1 MKSTRLFFGCLF
13 PACAILLLSVTS
25 SAQEAEPL
33 LLTVSYVQDGKKIVE
48 QEGYTTAEMVLQ
60 VGTTR
65 RNYADRWDAL
75 MQMKMDSVSR
85 AGGGLSEIMKAR
97 ASVPRPAWRKA
108 VYMNYPSEGVL
119 TGTAQVFK
127 RHYYEEPIE
136 DMSWRLLSDTMTI
149 VGYPCRSAECD
160 FRGRTW
166 RVWYAPDIAVD
177 AGPWKLHGLPGLI
190 LLAEDASKDF
200 RIECV
205 GLEKGRP
212 GEEMPEPYL
221 HKFIKSSRK
230 EIKKAIT
237 FKFKDFD
244 GFCKSVGLPSQGWGP
259 DGKPIKHLPETAV
272 FMEN

>member
-1 MKSTRLFFGCLF
+1 MNR
-13 PACAILLLSVTS
+13 LLLLGLVALCGILSS
-25 SAQEAEPL
+25 LALSAQEPL
-33 LLTVSYVQDGKKIVE
+33 LLTVSYVQDAKKVVE
-48 QEGYTTAEMVLQ
+48 QDGYTTAEMVLQ

-65 RNYADRWDAL
+65 RNYADRWDTV

-127 RHYYEEPIE
+127 RYYYEEPIE
-136 DMSWRLLSDTMTI
+136 DMEWRLLPDTMTI
-149 VGYPCRSAECD
+149 IGYPCRRAECD

-190 LLAEDASKDF
+190 LQAEDSTETF
-200 RIECV
+200 RMECV
-205 GLEKGRP
+205 GLEKGKS
-212 GEEMPEPYL
+212 GETMPDPYL
-221 HKFIKSSRK
+221 SKHIKSTRTK
-230 EIKKAIT
+230 IMEAT
-237 FKFKDFD
+237 TYMEKDWI
-244 GFCKSVGLPSQGWGP
+244 GFAKSQGIQHPQGWGP
-259 DGKPIKHLPETAV
+259 DGKPLKYPPHTAV
-272 FMEN
+272 FMDN